1 MDRGPDTTLLQLLN
15 HAIAIDP
22 ERCGLDAENIKV
34 PGVFDIFRYRRKSKR
49 IRTSKRSIV
58 AIRDRRAA
66 RAQGVAF
73 GELSETECGLQVR

>member
-1 MDRGPDTTLLQLLN
+1 
-15 HAIAIDP
+15 
-22 ERCGLDAENIKV
+22 V